1 MNTITLNLTFPED
14 VYVALQSSGLNRE
27 QIETQANRDVAIQ
40 LYAEGRLSLGKAAR
54 MANLPIASFWAAL
67 VERGVPVFTYTE
79 EDYQEE
85 LPLIQELKAK
95 LT

>member
-1 MNTITLNLTFPED
+1 MKTITLNLKFPKD
-14 VYVALQSSGLNRE
+14 VYLALQSSGLNRE
-27 QIETQANRDVAIQ
+27 QIESQANRDVAIQ
-40 LYAEGRLSLGKAAR
+40 LYAEGRLSLGKAAK
-54 MANLPIASFWAAL
+54 MANLPLATFWASL

-85 LPLIQELKAK
+85 LPLIQNLRN